1 MNKCYNKLKNN
12 RGKIMNI
19 LKKLKEKK
27 FFYLK
32 IDWEYTFITK
42 LMILLLIFSSITF
55 CFSRMTYNVTGSL
68 TKGIYLKKLFPDYKK
83 GDLVLFIMDKKYSK
97 YIENF
102 PNKDKMKNIYL
113 LKRIDGVEGDI
124 IETRSD
130 GTLLINGKI
139 RGKILRI
146 RGITDNIE
154 NTKYI
159 LKKDEYYLMGD
170 TKESFD
176 SRYLGIFNR
185 KDFKYE
191 MKLLIKEETIE
202 KFMDS
207 IDGRKNNERI

>member
-1 MNKCYNKLKNN
+1 
-12 RGKIMNI
+12 MNI
-19 LKKLKEKK
+19 LKKLKEKN
-27 FFYLK
+27 FSFLK
-32 IDWEYTFITK
+32 TDGKYTFIAK
-42 LMILLLIFSSITF
+42 LIILLLIFFSITF
-55 CFSRMTYNVTGSL
+55 CLSRITYNVTDSL

-113 LKRIDGVEGDI
+113 LKRIEAVEGDI

-130 GTLLINGKI
+130 GTLLINGRI

-146 RGITDNIE
+146 KGITDNIE
-154 NTKYI
+154 NTRYI

-207 IDGRKNNERI
+207 IDGRKK